1 MASTDVYSPVAA
13 AKKGLDDDRQLVLDD
28 VQVAG
33 HGCRDT
39 NNSVGKRF
47 PWRRFGAARRPGR
60 YNSTPLPPALAAT
73 LTSDVLHGD
82 GAGSGELPRHP
93 EGFVP
98 ELLVH
103 QRA

>member
-1 MASTDVYSPVAA
+1 MASTDVNSPVAA
-13 AKKGLDDDRQLVLDD
+13 AEKGLDDDRQLVLDD

-47 PWRRFGAARRPGR
+47 LR
-60 YNSTPLPPALAAT
+60 SCSPPRALQPPPPSIGGH

-82 GAGSGELPRHP
+82 GAGGGELPRHP